1 MGRAHEVRAK
11 AMAATAA
18 KRSALFMRASK
29 EIYMAAKSGVPD
41 PEMNLALRS
50 AIEKWRGQNVT
61 KDVID
66 RAIQKAKG
74 GEAESYS
81 EGRYEAFGPGGSLFI
96 IDTLTDNTNRA
107 FIELR
112 TAITKKGGHLGSTI
126 FNFTQTGLFVFKGN
140 NRDEVEENL
149 ILSDVDVREVT
160 EEDGSIEVLVEPSA
174 FAQAREVLGEMGVSE
189 FDVAEITFLAN
200 DPIELTDPEE
210 KRKFDELCDMLDEL
224 QDVQNVYHNVKQQL
238 TYLIKAVSEGYR
250 FFAGLINKNRKN
262 IENPPYLYNKEA
274 ILCLRKKL

>member
-29 EIYMAAKSGVPD
+29 EIYMAAKSGEAD

-74 GEAESYS
+74 GSAEAYTA
-81 EGRYEAFGPGGSLFI
+81 GRYEAFGPGGSLFI
-96 IDTLTDNTNRA
+96 VDTLTDNSNRA
-107 FIELR
+107 LTEVR
-112 TAITKKGGHLGSTI
+112 STITKKGGHMGSTL
-126 FNFTQTGLFVFKGN
+126 FNFTETGVFSFKGA

-160 EEDGSIEVLVEPSA
+160 EEDGIVEVLVEPAA
-174 FAQAREVLGEMGVSE
+174 FGQAREVLSDMGIKE
-189 FDVAEITFLAN
+189 FDVAEITFLPN
-200 DPIELTDPEE
+200 DPITLTDPED
-210 KRKFDELCDMLDEL
+210 KRKYDELCDMLDEL
-224 QDVQNVYHNVKQQL
+224 QDVQNVYTNV
-238 TYLIKAVSEGYR
+238 E
-250 FFAGLINKNRKN
+250 
-262 IENPPYLYNKEA
+262 
-274 ILCLRKKL
+274 

>member
-29 EIYMAAKSGVPD
+29 EIYMAAKSGEPD

-74 GEAESYS
+74 GSAEAYTS
-81 EGRYEAFGPGGSLFI
+81 GRYEAFGPGGSLFI

-107 FIELR
+107 LTEVR
-112 TAITKKGGHLGSTI
+112 TTITKKGGHLGSVI
-126 FNFTQTGLFVFKGN
+126 FNFTETGIFAFSGN

-160 EEDGSIEVLVEPSA
+160 EEDGKIEVLVEPSA
-174 FAQAREVLGEMGVSE
+174 FGKAREVLSDMGIKE

-200 DPIELTDPEE
+200 EPITIEDPED
-210 KRKFDELCDMLDEL
+210 KRKFQELCDMLDEL
-224 QDVQNVYHNVKQQL
+224 QDVQNVYHNVN
-238 TYLIKAVSEGYR
+238 E
-250 FFAGLINKNRKN
+250 
-262 IENPPYLYNKEA
+262 
-274 ILCLRKKL
+274 